1 MTIEN
6 FIAQISD
13 FSNLTSSQL
22 IPFWGY
28 YISEIERKDFFLAKD
43 IDECFKLLKISPYS
57 NISSF
62 LSNKSKGKDK
72 LFIKLKQGYVL
83 ERKASEQ
90 ITQLIGRERIKSP
103 SNNLFPLEL
112 LNSTR
117 GYITSIGSQAVLCYD
132 YELYDASLVMI
143 RKLIETLIIELFE
156 FEGIASKIK
165 NKDGHFLYL
174 SDLIDRLQ
182 NEPNWNLSRNTQQSL
197 PNIKKYGDLS
207 AHNRRFSAKKNEMES
222 LKVDLRIVIEELI
235 HLIDFPNRNKKNN

>member
-1 MTIEN
+1 MTLDSFVER
-6 FIAQISD
+6 IAD
-13 FSNLTSSQL
+13 FNNLTSSKL
-22 IPFWGY
+22 IPFFGY
-28 YISEIERKDFFLAKD
+28 YVTVINAEECFFSKD
-43 IDECFKLLKISPYS
+43 IDECFRLLKISPYS

-62 LSNKSKGKDK
+62 LSNKSRGKDR
-72 LFIKLKQGYVL
+72 LFIKTKQGYVL
-83 ERKASEQ
+83 ERRTSEQ
-90 ITQLIGRERIKSP
+90 IAQIIGTEKIKSP

-112 LNSTR
+112 LNNTR
-117 GYITSIGSQAVLCYD
+117 GYITSIASQAVLCYD

-156 FEGIASKIK
+156 FEGLANKIK

-182 NEPNWNLSRNTQQSL
+182 NETSWNLSRNTQQSL

-207 AHNRRFSAKKNEMES
+207 AHNRRFSAKKNEMEN

-235 HLIDFPNRNKKNN
+235 HLIDFPNRSKK

>member
-1 MTIEN
+1 MTLEN
-6 FIAQISD
+6 FIEQIID
-13 FSNLTSSQL
+13 FHDLTPSQL

-28 YISEIERKDFFLAKD
+28 YVTVVNGKESFVVKD
-43 IDECFKLLKISPYS
+43 IDECFRLLQISPYS

-62 LSNKSKGKDK
+62 LSSKSKGKNK
-72 LFIKLKQGYVL
+72 LFIKSKHGYVL
-83 ERKASEQ
+83 ERKVSEQ
-90 ITQLIGRERIKSP
+90 IAEIIGKEKIKSP

-112 LNSTR
+112 LNNTR
-117 GYITSIGSQAVLCYD
+117 GYIISIASQAILCYD
-132 YELYDASLVMI
+132 YGLYDASLVMI

-156 FEGIASKIK
+156 LEGIASKIK

-182 NEPNWNLSRNTQQSL
+182 NETSWNLSRNTQQSL

-222 LKVDLRIVIEELI
+222 LKIDLRIVIEELI